1 MLKIQC
7 NLYDRY
13 GNVFSFGAG
22 MFGQLGLL
30 EKNGKEPL
38 LCAFV
43 PTVVNKRHFGDEAVV
58 QVACGEVHSVALTE
72 SGVLYTFGF
81 QVTLGRGDNAT
92 KDNGEIILPVSGLPL
107 GGIVQVSCN
116 GFCTVVRTVENFV
129 YVWGDLGLHDEI
141 PNIPKPYKLHHA
153 DGSSFLAESVAAS
166 DHFVVLA
173 DLMGNVYCYNE
184 DGNFRPVLE
193 LPGRRVSMLSCC
205 KFAWVALLQ

>member
-1 MLKIQC
+1 M
-7 NLYDRY
+7 D
-13 GNVFSFGAG
+13 S
-22 MFGQLGLL
+22 
-30 EKNGKEPL
+30 
-38 LCAFV
+38 
-43 PTVVNKRHFGDEAVV
+43 
-58 QVACGEVHSVALTE
+58 
-72 SGVLYTFGF
+72 
-81 QVTLGRGDNAT
+81 
-92 KDNGEIILPVSGLPL
+92 GEIILPVSGLPL

>member
-1 MLKIQC
+1 M
-7 NLYDRY
+7 
-13 GNVFSFGAG
+13 
-22 MFGQLGLL
+22 
-30 EKNGKEPL
+30 
-38 LCAFV
+38 CAFV
-43 PTVVNKRHFGDEAVV
+43 ATVKNKRHYCVLENAVV

-173 DLMGNVYCYNE
+173 DLMGNVFATTKMATSALFWNCPGDGSRCYRVANS
-184 DGNFRPVLE
+184 
-193 LPGRRVSMLSCC
+193 PG
-205 KFAWVALLQ
+205 